1 MGNQAVGE
9 PSIICR
15 PISCM
20 PHSMLWVQWYKIMVE
35 YQGVP
40 LSHRAI
46 RNNYPNAT
54 IHGCLF
60 HWKQAI
66 IRHYTSVLPNYGT
79 DHVLRSDFCAVFG
92 LAFVPIALCWTLL
105 KDHLTRLYPSDFT
118 NTIIAYLDSTWLYSR
133 TYPRELWNMYLS
145 VLNEDPRSNNV
156 SEGGNNGIN
165 HAASCS
171 HPTICPFIRILQK
184 YNAEH

>member
-1 MGNQAVGE
+1 
-9 PSIICR
+9 
-15 PISCM
+15 
-20 PHSMLWVQWYKIMVE
+20 MVE